1 MEALS
6 AWILLKPPLVLPPG
20 RWILTSPSLST
31 ITLLS
36 RLMQLIPQLS
46 STTNSPSAEHC
57 NADGFYERRTR
68 RVIGRT
74 EVNAASHSLQRDVS
88 KLTCWFGP
96 LLHSRWLRSRA
107 GMLQGTFWWEVCP
120 CEPPIIAGHSIMQ
133 AVSSSAETGGL
144 AVSWFQPRVMESREN
159 L

>member
-1 MEALS
+1 MVGFDSPRKTLMEALS

-88 KLTCWFGP
+88 KLTCWFGS
-96 LLHSRWLRSRA
+96 LLHLHP
-107 GMLQGTFWWEVCP
+107 LP
-120 CEPPIIAGHSIMQ
+120 L
-133 AVSSSAETGGL
+133 AEEQSGDVARDILVGGL
-144 AVSWFQPRVMESREN
+144 PM
-159 L
+159 